1 MIDHAY
7 KQVNIILNQEDFD
20 RALTE
25 MTEEEFVTAW
35 EQLGK
40 LVRIRGKRIKEL
52 WSLAVR

>member
-7 KQVNIILNQEDFD
+7 KQVNIILNQDDFD

-25 MTEEEFVTAW
+25 MTVEEFAAAW

-52 WSLAVR
+52 WSKEVR